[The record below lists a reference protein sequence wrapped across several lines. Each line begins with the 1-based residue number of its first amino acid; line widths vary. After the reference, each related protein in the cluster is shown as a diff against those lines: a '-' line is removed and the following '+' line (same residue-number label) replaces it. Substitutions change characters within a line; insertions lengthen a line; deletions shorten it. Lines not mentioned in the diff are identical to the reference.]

1 MQLPLKNDLFLRAC
15 RGEKTERPPVWIMR
29 QAGRYMP
36 EYQEIRKKTS
46 FLGLCKTPDLA
57 AQATMLPIEMLGVDA
72 AILFSDIL
80 IPVEAMGMELHFS
93 EHKGPS
99 FPHPVQGR
107 QDVDRL
113 LVPDPVSHT
122 GFVAEAIRE
131 INKRL
136 AGRVPLIGFS
146 GAPFTLATY
155 MVEGEISKD
164 FSRVKQMMFSDPAT
178 LHTLLDRITETV
190 IRYLEMQIEA
200 GIHAYQI
207 FDTWAGSLSPVHYRS
222 FALPYVRRIVD
233 SLKRYGIPS
242 ILYVNGSC
250 SLLEDMV
257 TAGTDVVS
265 VDWRMSLASV
275 RERVPPAIAIQG
287 NLDPVSLL
295 GSPEILKEETR
306 RVMEEMEGRSGYIF
320 NLGHGILPSTP
331 VSMAQYLVSLVQKGP
346 DVPMPQNAGRR

>member
-1 MQLPLKNDLFLRAC
+1 MTPALKNDLFLRAC

-57 AQATMLPIEMLGVDA
+57 AQATMLPVDMLGVDA

-80 IPVEAMGMELHFS
+80 IPVEAMGMELEFS

-99 FPHPVQGR
+99 FPRPVQSR
-107 QDVDRL
+107 MDVDRL
-113 LVPDPVSHT
+113 LVPEPVAHT

-131 INKRL
+131 INRRL
-136 AGRVPLIGFS
+136 SGRLPLIGFA

-164 FSRVKQMMFSDPAT
+164 FSRVKQMMFSDPET

-233 SLKRYGIPS
+233 SLQRHGIPS

-250 SLLEDMV
+250 ALLEDMV
-257 TAGTDVVS
+257 TAGTNVVS
-265 VDWRMSLASV
+265 VDWRMSLANV
-275 RERVPPAIAIQG
+275 RDRVPASVSIQG

-295 GSPEILKEETR
+295 GTPAILREETR
-306 RVMEEMEGRSGYIF
+306 RVLEDMKGRPGYVF

-331 VSMAQYLVSLVQKGP
+331 VSMAKYLVSLVQKGLDAP
-346 DVPMPQNAGRR
+346 VPSKAQAV

>member
-1 MQLPLKNDLFLRAC
+1 MTTSLQNDLFLRAC

-36 EYQEIRKKTS
+36 EYQAIRKETS

-57 AQATMLPIEMLGVDA
+57 ARATLLPIDMLGVDA

-80 IPVEAMGMELHFS
+80 IPVEAMGLELLFS

-99 FPHPVQGR
+99 FPAPVRTREDLGR
-107 QDVDRL
+107 LQ
-113 LVPDPVSHT
+113 VPDPVAST

-131 INKRL
+131 VNRRL
-136 AGRVPLIGFS
+136 NGRVPLIGFS

-164 FSRVKQMMFSDPAT
+164 FSRVKRMMFSDPAT
-178 LHTLLDRITETV
+178 LHDLLERITETV
-190 IRYLEMQIEA
+190 IRYLAMQLDS
-200 GIHAYQI
+200 GVHAYQI
-207 FDTWAGSLSPVHYRS
+207 FDTWAGSLAPSHYRT

-233 SLKRYGIPS
+233 ALRKYGIPS

-250 SLLEDMV
+250 ALLEEMES
-257 TAGTDVVS
+257 AGTDVIS
-265 VDWRMSLASV
+265 VDWRLSLSKV
-275 RERVPPAIAIQG
+275 RERLPESRGIQG

-295 GSPEILKEETR
+295 GRPEILKEEVR
-306 RVMEEMEGRSGYIF
+306 LILNSMKDRPGYIF
-320 NLGHGILPSTP
+320 NLGHGILPETP
-331 VSMAQYLVSLVQKGP
+331 VTMAQYLVRLIQSGLSA
-346 DVPMPQNAGRR
+346 PMPRE